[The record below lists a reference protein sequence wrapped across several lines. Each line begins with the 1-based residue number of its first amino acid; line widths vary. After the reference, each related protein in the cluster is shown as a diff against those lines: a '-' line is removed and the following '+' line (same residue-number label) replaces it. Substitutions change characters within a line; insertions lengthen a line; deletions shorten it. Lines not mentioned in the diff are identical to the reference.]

1 MFTRQQEQL
10 SALQQRVFDVL
21 QAKPNKDVP
30 IEDLYYTAYP
40 ISGAVHWTLSVRD
53 MQQRM
58 GPLFV
63 RINDKLKRGRI
74 VPGELKQTYRLDTKH
89 QV

>member
-1 MFTRQQEQL
+1 MSTKQEPL
-10 SALQQRVFDVL
+10 SSLQQRVFDVL
-21 QAKPNKDVP
+21 QAKPNRDVP

-40 ISGAVHWTLSVRD
+40 QLGEQRSLWTVRD
-53 MQQRM
+53 MQQQL